1 MNQRGGM
8 KNMHNPK
15 WPSVW
20 KIRLDEELEIELPLV
35 EIGNDFYIYSFD
47 MTGESKWNRH
57 AARALTKKL
66 EKYEYD
72 GFITVQTKSSG
83 LCQEMA
89 RDMDYYLELRK
100 GYKSFM
106 KDPKHV
112 LVESITTHGKQELWI
127 GREKYERF
135 QGKKLCFVDDV
146 VSTGGTVDAAMA
158 MAKEIGF
165 EISVIACVLTEG
177 EERTH
182 YKGIPLVSLGHI
194 PLPGGIADNE

>member
-1 MNQRGGM
+1 VQEEI
-8 KNMHNPK
+8 KNMLNPK

-20 KIRLDEELEIELPLV
+20 KVRIDEELEIELPLV
-35 EIGNDFYIYSFD
+35 EIGNDFHIYSFD
-47 MTGESKWNRH
+47 MTGESRWNRH
-57 AARALTKKL
+57 AAKALAKKL
-66 EKYEYD
+66 TGYDYD
-72 GFITVQTKSSG
+72 GFVTVQTKSSG

-89 RDMDYYLELRK
+89 RDMDCYLELRK
-100 GYKSFM
+100 SHKSFM

-112 LVESITTHGKQELWI
+112 LVESITTQGKQELWI

-146 VSTGGTVDAAMA
+146 VSTGGTVDAAMT

-182 YKGIPLVSLGHI
+182 YRRIPLVSLGNI
-194 PLPGGIADNE
+194 PLPGKLADNE